1 VTGREFLDSPQLGFE
16 LASALHTLYPEQFHM
31 EKMADI
37 LANQRVLNALSN
49 GEDPRRIGLDWQ
61 EDLQKFQQLRDR
73 YLIYK

>member
-1 VTGREFLDSPQLGFE
+1 
-16 LASALHTLYPEQFHM
+16 
-31 EKMADI
+31 